1 MKNTVRHV
9 ITGLTVLCMILISF
23 GVNAA
28 RKQDQTKDHVKAGF
42 LYVGDAATSYTAN
55 FIRAEN
61 YLKSEFGDQVETVS
75 LANVSEANSETALRT
90 LADEGCDIIF
100 ATSYGFGE
108 AAKKVAFEY
117 PEIQFC
123 QATCDNANTEP
134 VLDNYHTFMGEIY
147 EGRYVTGVIAGL
159 KLRELLRSGII
170 REDEAVAGYVAA
182 MPAAEVISGYTAFFL
197 GIRSIVPDARMKV
210 RYSGTWSEYAVEY
223 QLAEQ
228 LIDEGCVIISQH
240 SDTIGPAVA
249 CEEARERGTVV
260 YHVGYNQSMTT
271 VAPSASLTSSRINW
285 IPYVTGAVKAVMQNE
300 KIEDAV
306 EGHVHGNDI
315 GAGFA
320 DDWVQIV
327 EINESIAAK
336 GSTQIAESLIEQF
349 RNGEIEVFKGS
360 YTGVNPSDPA
370 DTIDLSQG
378 YQENALSSAP
388 RFCYVLDDVIEVE

>member
-1 MKNTVRHV
+1 MKSTVRNV
-9 ITGLTVLCMILISF
+9 VTGLTVFCMILVSL
-23 GVNAA
+23 GVRAA
-28 RKQDQTKDHVKAGF
+28 RTKQQARDHVKAGF

-61 YLKSEFGDQVETVS
+61 SLKTEFGDQVETVS

-90 LADEGCDIIF
+90 LAEEGCDIIF

-117 PEIQFC
+117 PDIQFC

-159 KLRELLRSGII
+159 KLRELVKSGII
-170 REDEAVAGYVAA
+170 SEEEAVIGYVAA
-182 MPAAEVISGYTAFFL
+182 FPFAEVISGYTAFFL
-197 GIRSIVPDARMKV
+197 GVRSIMPEAVMRV

-223 QLAEQ
+223 QLANQ

-249 CEEARERGTVV
+249 CEEAREKGRTV

-285 IPYVTGAVKAVMQNE
+285 VPYVTGAVRAVMQNE
-300 KIEDAV
+300 KIEDSV
-306 EGHVHGNDI
+306 PGDVHGNDI
-315 GAGFA
+315 GAGFEA
-320 DDWVQIV
+320 DWVQIV

-388 RFCYVLDDVIEVE
+388 RFCYVLDDVIKVE